1 MSDDGGMSDNPTDF
15 PHLGERAELLG
26 AIFGDGYIQVRGQKG
41 RKIAVTCSEDYPEW
55 LAQVAR
61 LFTIV
66 FDEPPFHSAKKVGKH
81 RRPHHEFYRTTHSL
95 YTVFGV
101 HGKYDSEKR
110 IVPPGWVSEDREWRR
125 RFLRGLAETD
135 GMFKRRRD
143 ARYPRSDCANFLFA
157 QKCDYLSQWVQ
168 NALAD
173 EGYIAKLYKAKAAGV
188 WFVAVDVQDQVRA
201 LGEWLESFKW
211 KALVESGYDAER
223 PRLNR
228 KTGEPMQAREAEYWD
243 GIPREHQDHWRELRQ
258 LGASIV
264 AIARHYGRSNSV
276 VQKVVAD
283 IVPTRTASARDLGL
297 RPKPRMPRHVDEAEV
312 QQWRGAVAAGES
324 AAAVA
329 ERFGRKRHAVVEA
342 TTDVVWDRDEAAE

>member
-1 MSDDGGMSDNPTDF
+1 MSDNSTGF

-55 LAQVAR
+55 LAHVER
-61 LFTIV
+61 LFTTV
-66 FDEPPFHSAKKVGKH
+66 LGEPPFHSVKKVGK
-81 RRPHHEFYRTTHSL
+81 RRVRPHHEFYKTTHNL
-95 YTVFGV
+95 YAVFGV

-110 IVPPGWVSEDREWRR
+110 IVPPDWVSEDREWRR
-125 RFLRGLAETD
+125 RFLRGLVETD
-135 GMFKRRRD
+135 GMFKPQGD
-143 ARYPRSDCANFLFA
+143 ARYPGARDAVRFMFA
-157 QKCDYLSQWVQ
+157 QKCDYLSTWVQ
-168 NALAD
+168 NALVD
-173 EGYIAKLYKAKAAGV
+173 EGFRAKRWKSDSAGV
-188 WFVAVDVQDQVRA
+188 WYVRLYEADQVRA

-211 KALVESGYDAER
+211 KALVETGYDAER

-243 GIPREHQDHWRELRQ
+243 GIPREDQYHWRELRQ

-283 IVPTRTASARDLGL
+283 IVPSRTASARDLGL
-297 RPKPRMPRHVDEAEV
+297 RPQPRLPRHVDEAEV

-324 AAAVA
+324 AASVA

-342 TTDVVWDRDEAAE
+342 TSDVAWDRDEAAE